1 MAICV
6 LKSANEANNM
16 NPSVQRVSV
25 FIVKGENKIKK
36 TKRNPKCDRNDF
48 FILLNQRQ
56 QQGYQNRSL
65 EELWGYQNQKS
76 QKSYQN
82 GRNPGYCCTAFI
94 ES

>member
-36 TKRNPKCDRNDF
+36 TKRNPKCDRN
-48 FILLNQRQ
+48 
-56 QQGYQNRSL
+56 
-65 EELWGYQNQKS
+65 ELKIFLFYSIRGNNKVI
-76 QKSYQN
+76 KID
-82 GRNPGYCCTAFI
+82 P
-94 ES
+94 